1 MNWNSNIV
9 AASYASHLK
18 KISVTLSPAKI
29 IGQERLNLLNDNNSL
44 LLLFCLILVTHLP
57 ELQQL
62 ALW

>member
-9 AASYASHLK
+9 AASYVSHLK
-18 KISVTLSPAKI
+18 KSVTLSPAKI
-29 IGQERLNLLNDNNSL
+29 IGQERLNLLNDSNSL
-44 LLLFCLILVTHLP
+44 LLLFSLILVTHLP